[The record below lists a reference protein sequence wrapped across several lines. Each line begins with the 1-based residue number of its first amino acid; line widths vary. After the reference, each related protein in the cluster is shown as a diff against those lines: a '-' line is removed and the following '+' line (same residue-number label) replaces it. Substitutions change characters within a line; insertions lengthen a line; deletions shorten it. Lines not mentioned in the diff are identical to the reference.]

1 MNQEYIEWEE
11 EPIIQPTSDLKRLG
25 CCSSQDLADGREE
38 ADDEEALAQ
47 LEVDWRSHRG
57 HINESKADAELL
69 FEMHRHI
76 DEIEEQITFFHNSV
90 SVFVCCR

>member
-1 MNQEYIEWEE
+1 MK
-11 EPIIQPTSDLKRLG
+11 KRLRNLKLIG
-25 CCSSQDLADGREE
+25 DHIVE
-38 ADDEEALAQ
+38 
-47 LEVDWRSHRG
+47 

-69 FEMHRHI
+69 FEMHRQI

>member
-1 MNQEYIEWEE
+1 MK
-11 EPIIQPTSDLKRLG
+11 KRLRNLKLIG
-25 CCSSQDLADGREE
+25 DHIVE
-38 ADDEEALAQ
+38 
-47 LEVDWRSHRG
+47 